1 MEYIC
6 QNPDCKAYNKP
17 EYLNKEMY
25 RYIDGELTGE
35 HATCPYCGQKRKHH
49 DENEAVPLSEKG
61 ATSIL
66 SFNSASTEDKREILR
81 KRSHEHFQ
89 KEVKEKKDHLMNKAM
104 TEMKNLG
111 KK

>member
-6 QNPDCKAYNKP
+6 QNPNCKAYNKP
-17 EYLNKEMY
+17 EYLNEETY
-25 RYIDGELTGE
+25 RYIDGEVIGA
-35 HATCPYCGQKRKHH
+35 HAACPDCGQKRKRYNKN
-49 DENEAVPLSEKG
+49 ENMPLSEKG
-61 ATSIL
+61 AVSIL
-66 SFNSASTEDKREILR
+66 RFNSASTEDKREILR
-81 KRSHEHFQ
+81 KRSREHFQ